1 MRKITSILSMFLL
14 IAGWNTA
21 SAQFAFKKFKAV
33 GDQVTQL
40 SQLVDGNYYVFKNQ
54 SKGKYI
60 KLDKESMQLRT
71 ITN

>member
-33 GDQVTQL
+33 GEQVTQL
-40 SQLVDGNYYVFKNQ
+40 SQLVNGHYYVFKSNN
-54 SKGKYI
+54 KREFGI
-60 KLDKESMQLRT
+60 R
-71 ITN
+71 IA

>member
-33 GDQVTQL
+33 GDRVTDV
-40 SQLVDGNYYVFKNQ
+40 SQLQNGHYYVFKNQ
-54 SKGKYI
+54 SKGK
-60 KLDKESMQLRT
+60 
-71 ITN
+71 